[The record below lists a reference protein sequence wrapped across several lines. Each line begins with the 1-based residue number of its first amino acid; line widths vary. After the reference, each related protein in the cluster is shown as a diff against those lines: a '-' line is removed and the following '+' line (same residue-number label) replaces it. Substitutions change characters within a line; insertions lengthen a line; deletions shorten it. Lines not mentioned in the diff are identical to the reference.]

1 MHAIVEV
8 VTMKPHVLSI
18 IVALFLLAAPVAAF
32 GQAQSLN
39 ETPIVVANFGS
50 PPIQAVSKP
59 SAEFAVHRVNG
70 SAADAR
76 GQQLLL
82 YAAEVIPWDIM
93 IRAIRSIVP
102 DSDIH
107 VIIEVASESGGEV
120 RYGSRQ
126 QQNGPPLFFALLS
139 APDINRTVPDRVVLD
154 NQVIH
159 RPEFVP
165 MAAPPLRHGGSVGT
179 RGPGK

>member
-18 IVALFLLAAPVAAF
+18 IVVLFLLAAPVASF
-32 GQAQSLN
+32 GQTQSLN

-50 PPIQAVSKP
+50 PSIQAASKP
-59 SAEFAVHRVNG
+59 SAEFAVHRI
-70 SAADAR
+70 SACATDAR
-76 GQQLLL
+76 RQQLLL
-82 YAAEVIPWDIM
+82 YAAEMIPWDIM

-126 QQNGPPLFFALLS
+126 QQPGPPLFFALLS
-139 APDINRTVPDRVVLD
+139 APDINRTVPARVVFD
-154 NQVIH
+154 DQVIH
-159 RPEFVP
+159 RPEFVR
-165 MAAPPLRHGGSVGT
+165 MAAPPLRHTGSVGT
-179 RGPGK
+179 RGPRK